1 MRRKPWRHWQN
12 SWRKVLER
20 TEKKEILLKG
30 IPIMPGICIGKAQV
44 LNPSIKTPVTRK
56 ISESQVEKE
65 EKRFLKAIE
74 RLKKELQE
82 IRGDLDE
89 RLSDLIDSQIM
100 ILEDP
105 SFRERVSQRISRYME
120 SAESAVYRILNDISR
135 ELGEKGSGYM
145 RERSQELLQLA
156 RELITTMQRE
166 RNHET
171 TFRKDSILLAEDLSI
186 QDAIKAVKS
195 GVRAI
200 ALTGGGKTSHHAII
214 LRNFGIPAVFGM
226 RADLDDVEDGTT
238 VILDGAK
245 GIVIV
250 NPKKATLERYQAER
264 ERYEEFTKE
273 LFEHKEERPIT
284 LDGREFTVLAN
295 IDFPEEL
302 GILRGL
308 GQHGIGLFRTE
319 ILYFTGKIDLESQRE
334 IYEKI
339 AEEIYPCPFVIRAF
353 DLGGDKVFQFK
364 EKNPFLGVRGI
375 RVLLRN
381 KRLFMEQIKA
391 VILANKKGNIKFMIP
406 MVSVVEE
413 VLESKE
419 LLHQVFDELKP
430 REPGVQLPDF
440 GIMIETPSSALIA
453 DKIAP
458 HVDFFSIGT
467 NDLTQYTLAVD
478 RRNPE
483 MSYLFDHLHPSVL
496 RLIKEIVEVSHKY
509 NVWVGVC
516 GELAADPYGVP
527 FLVGMGVDELSVP
540 PASLLGT
547 KELIRKIS
555 LEELEELVRKS
566 LEAQTSREVR
576 ELAADYLRE
585 RYPEVTLF
593 YPF

>member
-1 MRRKPWRHWQN
+1 M
-12 SWRKVLER
+12 ER

-214 LRNFGIPAVFGM
+214 LRDFGIPAVFGM